1 MNLKRKRPRIEGVSM
16 TENSSASQRILWK
29 TNRAW
34 ISVLKLRNLRL
45 LTLTILSMAVL
56 FLTACGNTASETAS
70 ADTPAGAWTLV
81 RMSYNGLTLEKEDLG
96 DMDISMALQLL
107 DDGTGTMDYDGV
119 LRELSWDADNIT
131 MDGTAD
137 AYTLEDGLLTMADE
151 GMELVFERA
160 AGDLLADGASGTTHN
175 SDSGDAWDSDAKDGS
190 DDTKNRT
197 GLTGGTENS
206 STKTAQGTSP
216 EDSWTVVPLASSQ
229 ALVPYSCTE
238 FSMNIPQGWTVQ
250 SSPMFTGMYHV
261 IRVFDPENPVNQVFF
276 MLKME
281 PLFVSEDARTMM
293 ALYGQSFVHYPVLTN
308 PSTEGLFQIFPQ
320 LAYALGTTS
329 DYDSV
334 QIPSI
339 ENFSVAEQFSSN
351 SNMSGVAVN
360 PAVLRADFTLNGM
373 AGEGMFSA
381 DVVPFAMDAAGY
393 YSAYNITIL
402 SAAKDTF
409 QDWEA
414 TLGKVLSSLQYTQ
427 QFVDFAMSQS
437 NQSAAT
443 SQSLSQTASE
453 MSDSIMSSWEN
464 RSKSQDIINQKQSDA
479 TLGYERIVDTETG
492 SIYKIDNGFTDWYT
506 GPRYKAVTDDQYTD
520 EVEAVIHWK

>member
-1 MNLKRKRPRIEGVSM
+1 MNLGRKRSQAEVVTKTG
-16 TENSSASQRILWK
+16 NLSASQRILRK
-29 TNRAW
+29 IERTL
-34 ISVLKLRNLRL
+34 ISGWELRKAVLLAG
-45 LTLTILSMAVL
+45 TILSMPV
-56 FLTACGNTASETAS
+56 FGLTACGKAAAETAG

-81 RMSYNGLTLEKEDLG
+81 RMSYNGLTVEKEDLE
-96 DMDISMALQLL
+96 DMDVSMALQLL
-107 DDGTGTMDYDGV
+107 EDGTGTMDYDGV
-119 LRELSWDADNIT
+119 LRELSWDETDIT
-131 MDGTAD
+131 MDGVAD
-137 AYTLEDGLLTMADE
+137 AYTLADGLLTMADE
-151 GMELVFERA
+151 NMELVFARA
-160 AGDLLADGASGTTHN
+160 AGNLMAAGTDGDGA
-175 SDSGDAWDSDAKDGS
+175 GDQNGEDEG
-190 DDTKNRT
+190 DDTTGSTDLAGRT
-197 GLTGGTENS
+197 GNS
-206 STKTAQGTSP
+206 PSGKAQNAI
-216 EDSWTVVPLASSQ
+216 EDNWTVVPLASSQ

-250 SSPMFTGMYHV
+250 SSPMLTGMYHA
-261 IRVFDPENPVNQVFF
+261 IRVFDPANPVNQVFF

-293 ALYGQSFVHYPVLTN
+293 ALYGQTFASYPVLTD
-308 PSTEGLFQIFPQ
+308 PSTEGLFHIFPQ
-320 LAYALGTTS
+320 LAYAIGNTS
-329 DYDSV
+329 DYDSIQV
-334 QIPSI
+334 PSI
-339 ENFSVAEQFSSN
+339 ENFSVTEQFASS
-351 SNMSGVAVN
+351 SGMSSVAVN
-360 PAVLRADFTLNGM
+360 PAVLRGTFTLDGM

-381 DVVPFAMDAAGY
+381 DVVPFAMDVAGY
-393 YSAYNITIL
+393 YSAYNITVL

-453 MSDSIMSSWEN
+453 MSDTIMSSWEN
-464 RSKSQDIINQKQSDA
+464 RNKSQDIISQKQSDA